1 MWCEDHIGWFK
12 NSGIYSSGNRFE
24 EFATKKNMFL
34 VMQEYY
40 GVVSVSVTNFKD
52 LSKCKTYQI
61 FSSYD
66 LEVLK
71 SCLLNNG
78 WNIDWYTFN
87 IIVKLFYEFE
97 SNGFP
102 LCRIESSHY
111 SPITCFMEI

>member
-12 NSGIYSSGNRFE
+12 NCSMYSSGSRFE
-24 EFATKKNMFL
+24 EFVTKKNML
-34 VMQEYY
+34 LIMQEYY
-40 GVVSVSVTNFKD
+40 GVVFVSVTNFKD

-78 WNIDWYTFN
+78 WKIDWYAFN
-87 IIVKLFYEFE
+87 VIVKLFYEFE

-102 LCRIESSHY
+102 LHRIEHGNH
-111 SPITCFMEI
+111 SPINYFMEI